1 MGRIVG
7 PFGIQGWIK
16 VKPFTEKPGGLG
28 EFSRWLVASA
38 EGWREVAVEDFE
50 LHSKGPVAK
59 LAGCDDREG
68 AEALRNRD
76 VAVKRESLGKAED
89 GTLYWVDLVGLEVM
103 NEEGKLLGKVEGLF
117 ETGETSVLVVREA
130 HEGRERMIPF
140 VAEYVRS
147 VDREAGRIIVDWKED
162 YDA

>member
-1 MGRIVG
+1 M
-7 PFGIQGWIK
+7 
-16 VKPFTEKPGGLG
+16 
-28 EFSRWLVASA
+28 
-38 EGWREVAVEDFE
+38 EDFE

-89 GTLYWVDLVGLEVM
+89 GTLYWVDLVGLEVV
-103 NEEGKLLGKVEGLF
+103 NEDGKLLGRIEGLF
-117 ETGETSVLVVREA
+117 ETGATSVLVVRGEK
-130 HEGRERMIPF
+130 ERMIPF
-140 VAEYVRS
+140 VAEYVKS
-147 VDREAGRIIVDWKED
+147 VDRESGRIIVDWKAD